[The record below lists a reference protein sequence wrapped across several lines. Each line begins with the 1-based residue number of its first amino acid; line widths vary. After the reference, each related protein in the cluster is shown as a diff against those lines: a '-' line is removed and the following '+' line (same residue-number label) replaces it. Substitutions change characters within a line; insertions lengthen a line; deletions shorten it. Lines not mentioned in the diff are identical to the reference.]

1 MHVTI
6 IIFNASPLE
15 VVIAPTHLNSI
26 LSSLWDYIGTYVPI
40 VRGAALPL
48 IIKKWYQF
56 ENKWYHIR
64 IK

>member
-26 LSSLWDYIGTYVPI
+26 LNSLLDYIGTYVPI

-48 IIKKWYQF
+48 IIKK
-56 ENKWYHIR
+56 
-64 IK
+64 